1 MKIGILVTSND
12 TTDLA
17 TRFVHDGIKFI
28 NLLQP
33 IRQNWQ
39 WDCIQVKDDVF
50 PSDVTDYD
58 GYVICGSPASV
69 NDDDLWIQHLLDMI
83 RALHQQKIPT
93 IGLCFGHQAI
103 AMALGGTVEEAEKGW
118 GLGTAPTY
126 YKVYKPWMTP
136 RYQTLTLYSAHHE
149 QVSKLPDGAE
159 IIGGDDFCEVGA
171 FTIGEHIFTSEYH
184 PEMTKEFMSAVA
196 DQLEGSIPQA
206 VIDKAREDIER
217 GEDGE
222 KFGRWM
228 VQFFEYNVNKSVSLT
243 L

>member
-33 IRQNWQ
+33 IRPHWQ
-39 WDCIQVKDDVF
+39 LECIQVKDDVF
-50 PSDVTDYD
+50 PDDYNDYD

-83 RALHQQKIPT
+83 RTLHAKKIPT

-103 AMALGGTVEEAEKGW
+103 AVALGGKVEPPSQGW
-118 GLGTAPTY
+118 GLGTAPTHFN
-126 YKVYKPWMTP
+126 VHKPWMSP
-136 RYQTLTLYSAHHE
+136 PHESLTLYSAHHE
-149 QVSKLPDGAE
+149 QVSQLPEGAE
-159 IIGGDDFCEVGA
+159 IIGGDDFCPIAA

-184 PEMTKEFMSAVA
+184 PEMTKEFMAAVT
-196 DQLEGSIPQA
+196 DQLEGHIPQA
-206 VIDKAREDIER
+206 VIDKARSDIEN
-217 GEDGE
+217 GEEGE
-222 KFGRWM
+222 KFGCWM
-228 VQFFEYNVNKSVSLT
+228 MQFFEHNLR
-243 L
+243 